1 MLRSRSLGTALAL
14 ALLVAGCGDGG
25 GDKGPG
31 NAAAPAIRA
40 TNTYS
45 DGLKNLSELYRY
57 LGLRRAIVDNG
68 RRCKKVILGAYQE
81 EYKSMALWTARCT
94 DTGDWSI
101 FLAPNGQ
108 VQVSPCADAATLHLP
123 ICRLPKDQGSAEAP
137 ATKG

>member
-1 MLRSRSLGTALAL
+1 
-14 ALLVAGCGDGG
+14 
-25 GDKGPG
+25 
-31 NAAAPAIRA
+31 APAIRA

-57 LGLRRAIVDNG
+57 LGLRRATVDNG
-68 RRCKKVILGAYQE
+68 QRCKKVILGAYQE